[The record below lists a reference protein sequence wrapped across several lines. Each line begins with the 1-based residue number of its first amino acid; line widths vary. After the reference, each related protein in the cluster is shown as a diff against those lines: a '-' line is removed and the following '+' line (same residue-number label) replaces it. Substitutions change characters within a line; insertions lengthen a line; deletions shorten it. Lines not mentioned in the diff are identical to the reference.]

1 MRVVGALERGVNAIG
16 AATLHLCTITG
27 SFTMFLVHA
36 IRCLFTT
43 KPKIRKFFF
52 QSNRIGVESSIIVI
66 LTGSFT
72 GMVFALQSYIGFQR
86 VGGEQ
91 FIGAVVALG
100 LVRELG
106 PVLTGLMVTGR
117 AGSAI
122 AAEIGTMRIT
132 EQIDALETLRI
143 DPFQYLI
150 VPRIL
155 AGVIILPC
163 LAIFAMI
170 CGIVGGYIVCVHVLE
185 LSPEDYINS
194 IKNFVEL
201 ADVRGGLIKSCV
213 FGLVLTWVGTYKGY
227 YTHGGAR
234 GVGQST
240 TQSVVMSSIM
250 ILILNYFL
258 TKMLE
263 QM

>member
-1 MRVVGALERGVNAIG
+1 MIELVNSVGAY
-16 AATLHLCTITG
+16 TLRLCEFLG
-27 SFTMFLVHA
+27 NFTLFLVQA
-36 IRCLFTT
+36 IQTLFTT
-43 KPKIRKFFF
+43 RLKLSKYFF
-52 QSNRIGVESSIIVI
+52 QSNRIGVESFLIIV
-66 LTGSFT
+66 LTGSFA

-100 LVRELG
+100 MIRELG

-122 AAEIGTMRIT
+122 AAEIGSMRIT
-132 EQIDALETLRI
+132 EQIDALTTLRI

-155 AGVIILPC
+155 AGVSIVPC
-163 LAIFAMI
+163 LTIFSMI
-170 CGIVGGYIVCVHVLE
+170 FGIMGGYAVCVYVLE

-194 IKNFVEL
+194 IKNYVEL
-201 ADVRGGLIKSCV
+201 SDITRGLTKSCV
-213 FGLVLTWVGTYKGY
+213 FGLILAWVGTYKGFN
-227 YTHGGAR
+227 TSGGAR
-234 GVGQST
+234 GVGQAT

-250 ILILNYFL
+250 ILIANYFL

-263 QM
+263 QL